1 MAQETFKTIEGFEDY
16 QISNA
21 GRVISNK
28 HGKNR
33 FLKPQRDALGYYHVR
48 LYPSDDRFGSYDK
61 LKYKYKRPK
70 LEKVHRLVAMSFI
83 PKPDSKD
90 IWEVNHIDGNKEN
103 NDVTN
108 LEWVTRG
115 ENIKHSWDIGIRD
128 NAAEKAAPKRYKPVL
143 VIAPDGTKL
152 YYQSR
157 KHAAMDFNLSISN
170 MTYLLKMD
178 KPVKKGRAKGYM
190 FKAIQELPPGET
202 FKAILNLEQKLLE
215 YKKISEYYK
224 NYARKRRKKLRK

>member
-1 MAQETFKTIEGFEDY
+1 MEETFKTIEGFEDY

-83 PKPDSKD
+83 PKPDKKG

-108 LEWVTRG
+108 LEWVTR
-115 ENIKHSWDIGIRD
+115 EQNIQHSWDIGLRG
-128 NAAEKAAPKRYKPVL
+128 NSASKAAPKRYKPVMT
-143 VIAPDGTKL
+143 ITPEGTKE

-157 KHAAMDFNLSISN
+157 KHCSLDLDISISN
-170 MTYLLKMD
+170 MTYFLKRRT
-178 KPVKKGRAKGYM
+178 PVTRGRVKGYT
-190 FKAIQELPPGET
+190 FIPIDELPPGET

-215 YKKISEYYK
+215 YKKINEYYTQ
-224 NYARKRRKKLRK
+224 YARKRRKELRK